1 MRTIE
6 SFWKEPRNLKVID
19 IVLRELANIEVWSI
33 RKLYDGVFNISISY
47 KILIL
52 LNYDTFIE
60 DNAINIY

>member
-33 RKLYDGVFNISISY
+33 RKLYDGVFNIGISN

-52 LNYDTFIE
+52 LNYDKRL
-60 DNAINIY
+60 